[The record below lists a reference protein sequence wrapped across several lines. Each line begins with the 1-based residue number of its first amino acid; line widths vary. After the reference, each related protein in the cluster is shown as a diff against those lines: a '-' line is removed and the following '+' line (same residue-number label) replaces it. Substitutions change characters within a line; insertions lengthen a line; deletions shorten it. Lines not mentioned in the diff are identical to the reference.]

1 MKSAAK
7 LGLAVALAAVAPA
20 AQAPLT
26 LYGGVARPA
35 LAGAAP
41 PVIGLWPGRDSAQ
54 WSPAPRQQ
62 APAGAQDASEL
73 PRWAVQSSAKVTAAP
88 ASISQPGYSTQG
100 WLPVSVPSTVFNA
113 EVVNHLVPNP

>member
-1 MKSAAK
+1 MPLARK
-7 LGLAVALAAVAPA
+7 LTLAFLALAALPLA

-26 LYGGVARPA
+26 LH
-35 LAGAAP
+35 AGW
-41 PVIGLWPGRDSAQ
+41 V
-54 WSPAPRQQ
+54 
-62 APAGAQDASEL
+62 
-73 PRWAVQSSAKVTAAP
+73 VQSSAKVTAAP